1 MKSLLLVLL
10 GCMLISGGA
19 QAAELIL
26 GEDAGVP
33 GHLQVDNRYPYSF
46 TQNADPTTLNAGTYT
61 CGNTVYNY
69 ITDTWCGRRFY
80 FADEGIATPF
90 TVQSIDWG
98 VRRFVALL
106 DSIPGPYSV
115 QLKAYT
121 IPVGAEILFANMTE
135 IASVDVPITTADNP
149 VPPAVGVPKH
159 TDITAQINDPVNN
172 DLIIAWFAP
181 HTYDIIPH
189 VRFATS
195 ASNLGETYESYYAF
209 EGCGFPDPVTPTTLG
224 GPGQSQLVV
233 VVNGDVNEQVPE
245 ACCFADGSCQ
255 LLLEADC
262 VAAGGTF
269 LGGPCD
275 PNPCPPVP
283 TENKSWG
290 QVKEMYH

>member
-10 GCMLISGGA
+10 GCMLISVGA
-19 QAAELIL
+19 QAAEVVL
-26 GEDAGVP
+26 GEDIGTP
-33 GHLQVDNRYPYSF
+33 GLLQVDNRYPYSF
-46 TQNADPTTLNAGTYT
+46 TQNADPSVLDAGTYT
-61 CGNTVYNY
+61 CGNVTYGY
-69 ITDTWCGRRFY
+69 ITDTWCMRRFY
-80 FADEGIATPF
+80 FADEGIASPF

-115 QLKAYT
+115 QLKIYT
-121 IPVGAEILFANMTE
+121 IPVGAELLFANLTE
-135 IASVDVPITTADNP
+135 VTSVDVPITTADNP
-149 VPPAVGVPKH
+149 VPPAIGVPKN
-159 TDITAQINDPVNN
+159 TPITAQINDTANN
-172 DLIIAWFAP
+172 DLVVAWFCP
-181 HTYDIIPH
+181 NTVDMTPSI
-189 VRFATS
+189 RFATS

-209 EGCGFPDPVTPTTLG
+209 ADCNFPEPVTPTTLG

-245 ACCFADGSCQ
+245 ACCFGETCQ

-262 VAAGGTF
+262 LAQGGAF
-269 LGGPCD
+269 YGGACD

-290 QVKEMYH
+290 QVKEMYR